1 MLGVY
6 RFPGWHPVKIT
17 LSIFLSFIIHIWLP
31 SCSLLKRVFL
41 HKHTVNFLHSI
52 KWAFYKAYSG
62 LSAQHAVG
70 FFFFAQHAVGLF
82 VQHTLGFLHS
92 TQWAFCT
99 ACSGLSVQHAVT
111 SLLMWIVS
119 SFTDMPFGSTC
130 PSLYQPHT
138 WVLIYFLKHLW

>member
-70 FFFFAQHAVGLF
+70 FFFFLHSMQWGFLYNIHWAFCTAHNGLFAQHAVGFLYSM
-82 VQHTLGFLHS
+82 QWHLCLCGLFLHS
-92 TQWAFCT
+92 QTC
-99 ACSGLSVQHAVT
+99 
-111 SLLMWIVS
+111 LLDPLVHLFINPTHEFL
-119 SFTDMPFGSTC
+119 FTF
-130 PSLYQPHT
+130 
-138 WVLIYFLKHLW
+138 